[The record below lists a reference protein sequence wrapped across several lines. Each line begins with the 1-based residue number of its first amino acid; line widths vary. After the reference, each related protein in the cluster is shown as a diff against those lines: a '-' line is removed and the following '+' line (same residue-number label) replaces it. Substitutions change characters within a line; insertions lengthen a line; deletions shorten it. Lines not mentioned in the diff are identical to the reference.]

1 VREYFIMAILTLL
14 PLSVFAN
21 ESNAQANGAY
31 LMDNKKYI
39 KSSKPSTS
47 DAKEGEEILRKMGI
61 EIKPEKIVIDKKR
74 VKGFFESIAK
84 TINDTVNKELHQ
96 TKKRTKE
103 ELGIRVYDDKV
114 VIDLNKTKRLMEG
127 WVGTLEELD
136 KELTRSLKP

>member
-1 VREYFIMAILTLL
+1 MAILTLL